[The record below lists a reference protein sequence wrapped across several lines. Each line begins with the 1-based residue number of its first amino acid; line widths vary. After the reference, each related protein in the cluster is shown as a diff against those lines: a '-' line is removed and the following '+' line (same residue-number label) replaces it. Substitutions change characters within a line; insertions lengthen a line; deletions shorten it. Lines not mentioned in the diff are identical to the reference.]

1 MYRITIAFVSF
12 IFLTANLQAAP
23 QLSNTLVSCLQ
34 DKSSQINHSNQ
45 ERSLLAVSSCL
56 SSFVQDLETKVN
68 NKPIAK
74 LASSNVGSKPSF
86 IPSTSFANKPTQDPD
101 SADSDSY
108 GSRAGNEDD
117 GVGNNV
123 ILGSGA
129 GGNGS
134 ASGHVDNV
142 SIGYQALYSL
152 TDGGKNSSA
161 TGAGFSMQF
170 GGGD

>member
-1 MYRITIAFVSF
+1 MYRIIIAFVSF
-12 IFLTANLQAAP
+12 FFLTANLQAAP

-56 SSFVQDLETKVN
+56 SSFVQNLETKVN

-74 LASSNVGSKPSF
+74 LASANVGSKPSF

-108 GSRAGNEDD
+108 GSRAGSEDD
-117 GVGNNV
+117 G
-123 ILGSGA
+123 A
-129 GGNGS
+129 GKGQIIP
-134 ASGHVDNV
+134 A
-142 SIGYQALYSL
+142 Y
-152 TDGGKNSSA
+152 
-161 TGAGFSMQF
+161 
-170 GGGD
+170 